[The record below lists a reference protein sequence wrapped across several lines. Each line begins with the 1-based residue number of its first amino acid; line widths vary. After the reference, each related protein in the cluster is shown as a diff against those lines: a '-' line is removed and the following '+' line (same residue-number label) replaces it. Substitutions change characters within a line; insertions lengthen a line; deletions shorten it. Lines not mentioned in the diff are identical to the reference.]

1 MVDRVSTL
9 VVFWRDEG
17 LREDGGRTKFRREI
31 TSRFWNSPADTVV
44 KRFGFFLVYRV
55 QIRLMCLKKSYEK
68 SYKNVIQM
76 VGRVVETRVC

>member
-1 MVDRVSTL
+1 MVDRDSIL

-44 KRFGFFLVYRV
+44 KRFGFFPSLSRPDSINVF
-55 QIRLMCLKKSYEK
+55 KK
-68 SYKNVIQM
+68 
-76 VGRVVETRVC
+76 VV